1 MGEIYMKNSSVLK
14 FTVTALMTALCYVA
28 FTFLQI
34 KIPTPVGFTSFHLGN
49 TFCVLGALLLGGLPG
64 GLAGALGMG
73 IGDILDPVYI
83 TVAPKTI
90 VLKMGIGL
98 VTGYF
103 AHKVFKINTLTGT
116 EFKKGVILSCTFGM
130 IFNCI
135 GEPLFSYLYY
145 LIILGNAQKAVTYLA
160 FAKFVTTFVN
170 AVLATVIASVI
181 YLSLYPRLKES
192 GLLKNISPK
201 E

>member
-1 MGEIYMKNSSVLK
+1 MKNSSVLK

-103 AHKVFKINTLTGT
+103 AHKVFKINTLTGKK
-116 EFKKGVILSCTFGM
+116 FKKGVILSCTFGM

-160 FAKFVTTFVN
+160 FAKFATTFVN
-170 AVLATVIASVI
+170 AVLATIIASVI

>member
-1 MGEIYMKNSSVLK
+1 MKKNAVLK
-14 FTVTALMTALCYVA
+14 LSITALMAALCYVA

-34 KIPTPVGFTSFHLGN
+34 KIPTPVGYTSFHLGN

-64 GLAGALGMG
+64 GIAGAIGMG

-90 VLKMGIGL
+90 ILKLGIGL
-98 VTGYF
+98 VTGLV
-103 AHKVFKINTLTGT
+103 AHKVFKINTKSGKDL
-116 EFKKGVILSCTFGM
+116 KKTVILSSGAGM
-130 IFNCI
+130 LFNCI

-145 LIILGNAQKAVTYLA
+145 LIILGNSEKAITYLA
-160 FAKFVTTFVN
+160 LAKFVTTFIN
-170 AVLATVIASVI
+170 AILAVIIASII
-181 YLSLYPRLKES
+181 YLAVYPRLKES
-192 GLLKNISPK
+192 GLLDRIGPN

>member
-1 MGEIYMKNSSVLK
+1 MKKNAVLK
-14 FTVTALMTALCYVA
+14 LSITALMAALCYVA

-34 KIPTPVGFTSFHLGN
+34 KIPTPVGYTSFHLGN

-64 GLAGALGMG
+64 GVAGAIGMG

-90 VLKMGIGL
+90 ILKLGIGL
-98 VTGYF
+98 VTGLV
-103 AHKVFKINTLTGT
+103 AHKLFKINTKSGKDL
-116 EFKKGVILSCTFGM
+116 KKAIVLSSGAGM
-130 IFNCI
+130 LFNCI

-145 LIILGNAQKAVTYLA
+145 LIILGNGEKAITYLA
-160 FAKFVTTFVN
+160 LAKFVTTFIN
-170 AVLATVIASVI
+170 AILAIIIASVI
-181 YLSLYPRLKES
+181 YLALYPRLKES
-192 GLLKNISPK
+192 GLLDKIGPN

>member
-1 MGEIYMKNSSVLK
+1 MKKNAVLK
-14 FTVTALMTALCYVA
+14 LSITALMAALCYVA

-34 KIPTPVGFTSFHLGN
+34 KIPTPVGYTSFHLGN

-64 GLAGALGMG
+64 GIAGAIGMG

-90 VLKMGIGL
+90 ILKLGIGI
-98 VTGYF
+98 VTGLV
-103 AHKVFKINTLTGT
+103 AHKVLKINTKSGKEL
-116 EFKKGVILSCTFGM
+116 KKDVVLASGAGM
-130 IFNCI
+130 LFNCV

-145 LIILGNAQKAVTYLA
+145 LIILGNSEKAITYLA
-160 FAKFVTTFVN
+160 LAKFVTTFIN
-170 AVLATVIASVI
+170 AILAIIIASII
-181 YLSLYPRLKES
+181 YLAVYPRLKES
-192 GLLKNISPK
+192 GLLDRIGPN

>member
-1 MGEIYMKNSSVLK
+1 MKKNAVLK
-14 FTVTALMTALCYVA
+14 LSITALMAALCYVA

-34 KIPTPVGFTSFHLGN
+34 KIPTPVGYTSFHLGN

-64 GLAGALGMG
+64 GVAGAIGMG

-90 VLKMGIGL
+90 ILKLGIGL
-98 VTGYF
+98 VTGLV
-103 AHKVFKINTLTGT
+103 AHKVLKINTKSGKDL
-116 EFKKGVILSCTFGM
+116 KKAVVLSSGAGM
-130 IFNCI
+130 LFNCI

-145 LIILGNAQKAVTYLA
+145 LVILGNSEKAITYLA
-160 FAKFVTTFVN
+160 LAKFVTTFIN
-170 AVLATVIASVI
+170 AILAIIIASVI
-181 YLSLYPRLKES
+181 YLALYPRLKES
-192 GLLKNISPK
+192 GLLDKIGPN

>member
-1 MGEIYMKNSSVLK
+1 MKNSSVLK

-103 AHKVFKINTLTGT
+103 AHKVFKINTLTGK
-116 EFKKGVILSCTFGM
+116 EFEKGVILSCTFGM

>member
-1 MGEIYMKNSSVLK
+1 MKNSSVLK

-73 IGDILDPVYI
+73 RGDILDPVYI

-103 AHKVFKINTLTGT
+103 AHKVFKINTLTGK

-170 AVLATVIASVI
+170 AVLATIIASVI

>member
-1 MGEIYMKNSSVLK
+1 MKKRSVLK
-14 FTVTALMTALCYVA
+14 FTVTSLMTALCYVA

-103 AHKVFKINTLTGT
+103 AHKVFKINTLTGK

-192 GLLKNISPK
+192 GLLKNISSK

>member
-1 MGEIYMKNSSVLK
+1 MKKNAVLK
-14 FTVTALMTALCYVA
+14 LSITALMAALCYVA

-34 KIPTPVGFTSFHLGN
+34 KIPTPVGYTSFHLGN

-64 GLAGALGMG
+64 GIAGAIGMG

-90 VLKMGIGL
+90 ILKLGIGL
-98 VTGYF
+98 VTGLV
-103 AHKVFKINTLTGT
+103 AHKVFKINTKSGKDL
-116 EFKKGVILSCTFGM
+116 KKPVILSSGAGM
-130 IFNCI
+130 LFNCI

-145 LIILGNAQKAVTYLA
+145 LIILGNSEKAIKYLA
-160 FAKFVTTFVN
+160 LAKFVTTFIN
-170 AVLATVIASVI
+170 AILAVIIASII
-181 YLSLYPRLKES
+181 YLAVYPRLKES
-192 GLLKNISPK
+192 GLLDRIGPN

>member
-103 AHKVFKINTLTGT
+103 AHKIFKINTLTGK

-170 AVLATVIASVI
+170 AVLATIIASVI

>member
-1 MGEIYMKNSSVLK
+1 MKNSSVLK

-103 AHKVFKINTLTGT
+103 AHKVFKINTLTGKA
-116 EFKKGVILSCTFGM
+116 FKKGVILSCAFGM

>member
-49 TFCVLGALLLGGLPG
+49 TFCVLGALLLGVLPG

-103 AHKVFKINTLTGT
+103 AHKVFKINTLTGK